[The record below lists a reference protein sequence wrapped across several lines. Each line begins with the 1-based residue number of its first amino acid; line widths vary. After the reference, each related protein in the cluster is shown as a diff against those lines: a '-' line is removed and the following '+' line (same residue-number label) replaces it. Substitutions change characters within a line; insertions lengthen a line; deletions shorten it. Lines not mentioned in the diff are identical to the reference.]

1 MSLIKNNV
9 ARDDDLASGKIK
21 TPVAL
26 LGRRVTEEDT
36 RCGARRQFM
45 GSRGTEVRIAQATEN
60 SKDGVV
66 WHFAVKEMIGNTI
79 MYGR

>member
-1 MSLIKNNV
+1 
-9 ARDDDLASGKIK
+9 
-21 TPVAL
+21 
-26 LGRRVTEEDT
+26 
-36 RCGARRQFM
+36 M
-45 GSRGTEVRIAQATEN
+45 GSRGTEVRMAQATEN